1 MRTKRTLA
9 AASSIRT
16 RRTGDRDARTD
27 AGDTRQG
34 QMKVSLVC
42 TVLNEEDSIGTLL
55 DSLLSQTRAADEIVI
70 VDGGSQD
77 RTLQIAHSF
86 IDARAPLRLCAAEGA
101 NIAQGRN
108 TAIRLARHD
117 IIASIDGGCRADS
130 DWLRNLIEPF
140 EEDTTVDV
148 VAGYWLP
155 EPKTAFE
162 ECLGELIYPRIET
175 LDETQFLPSARSIAF
190 TRECWQAVG
199 GYPEWLYTGED
210 SLFDLRLR
218 DAGYRFALA
227 ENAIVYWRPR
237 ATWRG
242 LFKQYYLYAKGAAEA
257 KIVSR
262 TIAKAYGGNVI
273 VHVFHAMKS
282 MLLRRRARALFYSFA
297 CLPVILVAKVT
308 GLCMGK
314 VGLACE

>member
-1 MRTKRTLA
+1 
-9 AASSIRT
+9 
-16 RRTGDRDARTD
+16 
-27 AGDTRQG
+27 
-34 QMKVSLVC
+34 MKVSLIC
-42 TVLNEEDSIGTLL
+42 TVLNEEDSIGVLI
-55 DSLLSQTRAADEIVI
+55 DSLLSQTRPADEIVI
-70 VDGGSQD
+70 IDGGSRDQ
-77 RTLQIAHSF
+77 TLQVARSF
-86 IDARAPLRLCAAEGA
+86 VPDPALVRLHAAKSA

-108 TAIRLARHD
+108 TAIKMARHD

-140 EEDTTVDV
+140 EEDATVDV

-162 ECLGELIYPRIET
+162 ECLGELIYPRMET

-190 TRECWQAVG
+190 RRECWQAVG

-237 ATWRG
+237 ATWQE
-242 LFKQYYLYAKGAAEA
+242 LFKQYYLYARGAAEA

-262 TIAKAYGGNVI
+262 TIGKAYGANVI

-282 MLLRRRARALFYSFA
+282 MLLRRRTSALFYSFA
-297 CLPVILVAKVT
+297 CLPVILAAKVT

-314 VGLACE
+314 VGLARK